1 MASAPTYQRAVQLV
15 RVDGSPCLRA
25 TTKEVPKPGNAEVL
39 IRVYLWPVNTTDE
52 KVFLGKYPDKTA
64 ASLPGAVP
72 GSEGASRFKVGQR
85 VVAAPWPMF
94 EGQGTWQQYVAVPE
108 RHLVAVPDNVPDEH
122 AAQFW
127 INPMTVCG
135 LFETLSIPQGEWLLQ
150 TAAGSVLGRIAIA
163 YAKHRGIKT
172 INVVRRSEQKEELL
186 ALGADG
192 VVCSSDQ
199 DIVECVK
206 KITGGSG
213 AYGAIDCVGGDT
225 TKAVVSA
232 LRPQGTV
239 LLYGTMSGPV
249 LNVNIFDLLYYGKVV
264 TGFVIYK
271 WIDMLGAQRE
281 EKLHYMMNLIAQRV
295 IKPYSGTTYPLE
307 QFEEAMHESKSAA
320 RGGKVFL
327 QA

>member
-72 GSEGASRFKVGQR
+72 GSEASNLYYKRGR
-85 VVAAPWPMF
+85 
-94 EGQGTWQQYVAVPE
+94 VPE